1 MVKPGT
7 VLGGRYRL
15 VEPAWFDPQAY
26 TWRALDLETGEL
38 VNVRV
43 PERPGDFTETSFQ
56 RQYDLLSTI
65 DHPGVVHVHAIGRDP
80 SVVVYLVTEYFECV
94 RDIDQGRMTPDRA
107 MELVA
112 QAADAVQAV
121 HDRDHVYRNLWK
133 GVMTR
138 VGGTVVLNDFHHAC
152 PVGSP
157 ELEYIVTS
165 NAALEPATKLTDIY
179 DLGRLAHFLMTF
191 AHPDTSLLGRLKP
204 LVWPDHVPADVR
216 AVVDK
221 AAAVN
226 AGDRWPSATALAEAA
241 RGAIA

>member
-1 MVKPGT
+1 MVERGT
-7 VLGGRYRL
+7 VLSARYRL
-15 VEPAWFDPQAY
+15 VEPAWFDSEAD

-43 PERPGDFTETSFQ
+43 PERPGDVTDTSFQ

-80 SVVVYLVTEYFECV
+80 SVVVYLVTEYFEFE
-94 RDIDQGRMTPDRA
+94 RPIADGRMTPDRA

-241 RGAIA
+241 RSART

>member
-1 MVKPGT
+1 MV
-7 VLGGRYRL
+7 LDGRYRL
-15 VEPAWFDPQAY
+15 VKPAFFDNEAD
-26 TWRALDLETGEL
+26 TWQALDLEIGEQ
-38 VNVRV
+38 VNVRM
-43 PERPGDFTETSFQ
+43 PRRPGDDTIASLQ
-56 RQYDLLSTI
+56 RQFDLLSTI
-65 DHPGVVHVHAIGRDP
+65 DHPGVVRVHAIGRDP
-80 SVVVYLVTEYFECV
+80 SVVVYLVTEYFEFV
-94 RDIDQGRMTPDRA
+94 WDFDHGPMTPDRA

-157 ELEYIVTS
+157 ELEHIVTS

-179 DLGRLAHFLMTF
+179 DLGRLAHFVMTF

-216 AVVDK
+216 AVVDT

-241 RGAIA
+241 RSART

>member
-1 MVKPGT
+1 MV
-7 VLGGRYRL
+7 LDGRYRL
-15 VEPAWFDPQAY
+15 VEPAWFDNEAD
-26 TWRALDLETGEL
+26 TWQALDLEIGEQ
-38 VNVRV
+38 VNVRM
-43 PERPGDFTETSFQ
+43 PRRPGDHTIASFQ
-56 RQYDLLSTI
+56 RQYELLSTI
-65 DHPGVVHVHAIGRDP
+65 EHPGVVRVHAIGHDP
-80 SVVVYLVTEYFECV
+80 SVVIYLVTEFFDVIRYIG
-94 RDIDQGRMTPDRA
+94 DGRMTPDGA

-121 HDRDHVYRNLWK
+121 HDRDHVYRNVWK

-138 VGGTVVLNDFHHAC
+138 VDATVVLNDFHLAC

-157 ELEYIVTS
+157 ELEHIVTS

-179 DLGRLAHFLMTF
+179 DLGRLAHFVMTF

-226 AGDRWPSATALAEAA
+226 AGDRWPSAAALAEAA
-241 RGAIA
+241 RSART